1 MASLR
6 ARSFG
11 RSAEHYERGRP
22 VWPAAAIDAADVAAD
37 SHVVDL
43 AAGTGKLTRVLVERF
58 AHVTAVEPDDAMRA
72 LNRWGEVLGGSAESI
87 PLADAS
93 VDAVFV
99 ADAFHWFS
107 DRPAVD
113 EIARVLRPG
122 GSLVILWSHRNGDA
136 SPALPAVDELFDR
149 IRPTTPEGWNA
160 NRIFAGEWRT
170 VFQGTPFS
178 ELRQASV
185 EHEHVLDRAGLISF
199 LLSQSMIA
207 ARPNDERD
215 EIAAELER
223 IVPEARHVIPFLIET
238 HAARR
243 TDG

>member
-1 MASLR
+1 MLR

-11 RSAEHYERGRP
+11 IAAEHYERGRP
-22 VWPAAAIDAADVAAD
+22 VWPAAALDAAEVPVD
-37 SHVVDL
+37 SHVLDL

-58 AHVTAVEPDDAMRA
+58 ERVTAVEPDDAMRA
-72 LNRWGEVLGGSAESI
+72 LNRWGEALAGSAESI

-107 DRPAVD
+107 ERPAVI
-113 EIARVLRPG
+113 EMARVLRPG
-122 GSLVILWSHRNGDA
+122 GRLVILWSQRNGDA

-149 IRPTTPEGWNA
+149 IRPTTPEGWSA
-160 NRIFAGEWRT
+160 NRFFAGEWRT
-170 VFQGTPFS
+170 VFHGAPFS
-178 ELRQASV
+178 ELRERSF
-185 EHEHVLDRAGLISF
+185 EHEHVLDRGGLISF

-207 ARPNDERD
+207 ARPSEERD

-238 HAARR
+238 HTTRR
-243 TDG
+243 MG

>member
-1 MASLR
+1 MR

-11 RSAEHYERGRP
+11 IAAEHYERGRP
-22 VWPAAAIDAADVAAD
+22 EWPAAALDAAGVPAD
-37 SHVVDL
+37 SHVLDL

-58 AHVTAVEPDDAMRA
+58 ARVTAVEPDDAMRA
-72 LNRWGEVLGGSAESI
+72 LNRWGDVLAGSAESI

-107 DRPAVD
+107 DRPAVN
-113 EIARVLRPG
+113 EMARVLRPG
-122 GSLVILWSHRNGDA
+122 GGLVILWSQRNGDA

-149 IRPTTPEGWNA
+149 IRPTTPEGWSA
-160 NRIFAGEWRT
+160 NRFFAGDWRT
-170 VFQGTPFS
+170 VFHGTPFS
-178 ELRQASV
+178 ELRETSF

-207 ARPNDERD
+207 ARPSGERE
-215 EIAAELER
+215 EIAAELEQ
-223 IVPEARHVIPFLIET
+223 IVPDARHVIPFLIET
-238 HAARR
+238 HTTRR
-243 TDG
+243 TDR

>member
-1 MASLR
+1 MLR

-11 RSAEHYERGRP
+11 IAAEHYERGRP
-22 VWPAAAIDAADVAAD
+22 VWPAAAIDAADVSAD
-37 SHVVDL
+37 SHVLDL

-58 AHVTAVEPDDAMRA
+58 ARVTAVEPDDAMRA
-72 LNRWGEVLGGSAESI
+72 LNRWGEALAGSAESI

-107 DRPAVD
+107 ERPAVS
-113 EIARVLRPG
+113 EIARVLRRPG
-122 GSLVILWSHRNGDA
+122 GSLVILWSQRNGDA

-149 IRPTTPEGWNA
+149 IRPTTPEGWSA
-160 NRIFAGEWRT
+160 NRFFAGEWRT
-170 VFQGTPFS
+170 VFHGTPFS
-178 ELRQASV
+178 ELRETSF

-207 ARPNDERD
+207 ARSSEERD

-238 HAARR
+238 HTTRR
-243 TDG
+243 KSG